1 MTSLC
6 RCQAQNLIPKAMISD
21 SQVIDAIAI
30 LKAYAEQV
38 KDERASLYWDAK
50 KSGNEE
56 FAKAHLKRFHAAT
69 YIEQQ
74 CPNLMQW
81 YRDSK

>member
-1 MTSLC
+1 
-6 RCQAQNLIPKAMISD
+6 MISD

-38 KDERASLYWDAK
+38 KEERASLYWDAK

-56 FAKAHLKRFHAAT
+56 CANAHLKRLYAAA
-69 YIEQQ
+69 YIDQQ

-81 YRDSK
+81 YLDSK